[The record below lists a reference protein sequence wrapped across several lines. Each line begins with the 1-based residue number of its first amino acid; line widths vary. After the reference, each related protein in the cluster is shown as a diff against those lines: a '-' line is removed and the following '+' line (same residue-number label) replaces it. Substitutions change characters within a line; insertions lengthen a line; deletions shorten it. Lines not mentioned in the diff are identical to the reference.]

1 VTAEAEWD
9 VKFPVVGKPIE
20 KMMVKEHEPYVAAM
34 LAELKTQLEAK
45 TAA

>member
-20 KMMVKEHEPYVAAM
+20 KMMVKDLLSPVSAN
-34 LAELKTQLEAK
+34 
-45 TAA
+45 